1 MIIKPL
7 SVEKAADHADIT
19 AARVVRLVNT
29 GATEKVTVA
38 NSAAASLTLIA
49 NTSTIIEKVRYL
61 SSCLLLIT
69 SLARI
74 IFSLIPRFTR
84 PL

>member
-29 GATEKVTVA
+29 GATEKITIAGSV
-38 NSAAASLTLIA
+38 SSELTILS
-49 NTSTIIEKVRYL
+49 NTSVVIQKEVGAAIAATGSVKATIV
-61 SSCLLLIT
+61 
-69 SLARI
+69 A
-74 IFSLIPRFTR
+74 FTN
-84 PL
+84 